1 MPNIRAGNKGLVNLG
16 NTCYMNSALQCLS
29 HLITFHPNNE
39 KFFDE
44 CKLADKDTLI
54 YEWFMFQRQMWSN
67 DGGSGSVQTPINLLK
82 RFQHLC
88 QEKDLYFN
96 NFDQND
102 IDEFIVLFLDLL
114 HQGVKRDVKMTYS
127 KKVVD
132 QASKIN
138 FKSNETWA
146 RFYEKDYSY
155 IVENF
160 YSQLLG
166 ITSCTNCD
174 YFTTNHDPIQ
184 VVSLVIPDSGTSL
197 ECCLTEYMKKMRL
210 DEDNQWKCDECG
222 QLVRPYKQTRLWKT
236 SDVLFILVKRYKQN
250 KRTIT
255 KINKFL
261 EYPMNLSLKDY
272 NINYSSKMKN
282 EYDLQSMVIHNGSLG
297 GGHYYAVCK
306 NYLDDK
312 WNEYNDTGVKRINN
326 DTVKTYSPYLFVYK
340 RVIE

>member
-1 MPNIRAGNKGLVNLG
+1 MPVTKGNINAGNKGLVNLG

-44 CKLADKDTLI
+44 CKKADKDTLV
-54 YEWFMFQRQMWSN
+54 YEWFQFQRQMWSN
-67 DGGSGSVQTPINLLK
+67 DSSKTHNPQGLLK

-88 QEKDLYFN
+88 IEKNIYFS

-102 IDEFIVLFLDLL
+102 VNEFLTLFLDLL
-114 HQGVKRDVKMTYS
+114 HQGLKKHVKMTFS
-127 KKVVD
+127 KKVED
-132 QASKIN
+132 QADKIN
-138 FKSNETWA
+138 LKSNETWK

-166 ITSCTNCD
+166 ITSCTDCE

-184 VVSLVIPDSGTSL
+184 VVSLEIPDSASSL
-197 ECCLTEYMKKMRL
+197 ECCLTEYMKKVRL
-210 DEDNQWKCDECG
+210 DEDNLWQCDKCKNK
-222 QLVRPYKQTRLWKT
+222 VRPFKQTRLWKT
-236 SDVLFILVKRYKQN
+236 SDVLFILVKRYRNNQ
-250 KRTIT
+250 

-261 EYPMNLSLKDY
+261 EYPNNLSMKDY
-272 NINYSSKMKN
+272 NINYSSNKKN
-282 EYDLQSMVIHNGSLG
+282 EYALQSMAVHSGSLG
-297 GGHYYAVCK
+297 GGHYYAVCN

-312 WNEYNDTGVKRINN
+312 WYEHNDSQVTRIT
-326 DTVKTYSPYLFVYK
+326 DEKAKTYSPYLFVYK
-340 RVIE
+340 RI